1 MKAMAESKPIYTK
14 LTITFVII
22 ATWFFP
28 GSPSSDGYGMVFG
41 YPFKYLTFYEIGNT
55 LWNSTGVNLLFLY
68 LDYYIIF
75 YVIKAIGNFIKSI
88 ISKFSKQNL

>member
-1 MKAMAESKPIYTK
+1 MKTMTESKSIYTK

-41 YPFKYLTFYEIGNT
+41 YPFKYLAFYEISNT
-55 LWNSTGVNLLFLY
+55 LWNSTGINLLFLY
-68 LDYYIIF
+68 LDYYITY
-75 YVIKAIGNFIKSI
+75 YVIQTVGNLIKSI
-88 ISKFSKQNL
+88 INKFSTQHL